1 MSAQTQSVQVQYREH
16 PQGIVARVTI
26 ANEGKLNTLNS
37 ALMTD
42 LAAALDGLAAMERLR
57 AVVLASAGTKAF
69 IGGADITEMVALTQ
83 DTGRAFITRIH
94 AVCAALRR
102 IPVPVIAR
110 IQGFTFGAGLEVA
123 AACDLRIAA
132 DTALFGMPEVKL
144 GIPSVVE
151 AALLP
156 MLIGW
161 GRTRKMLLLG
171 ETMGAAEAL
180 QVGLVEHI
188 APMAV
193 LDADLDSWLA
203 SLLASGP
210 LAIRAQKKL
219 ILDWEYLDV
228 PGAVQAGIDAFAKSW
243 TTAEPR
249 RAMQH
254 FLDAQAARKRG
265 G

>member
-1 MSAQTQSVQVQYREH
+1 MNAPTQNIRVEIQDY
-16 PQGIVARVTI
+16 PQGAVARVTLD
-26 ANEGKLNTLNS
+26 NERKLNTLNS
-37 ALMTD
+37 RLLAD
-42 LAAALDGLAAMERLR
+42 LTTALDGLATMDHLR
-57 AVVLASAGTKAF
+57 AVVLTGAGPKSF
-69 IGGADITEMVALTQ
+69 IGGADITEMVALTP
-83 DTGRAFITRIH
+83 DTGRVFITRIH
-94 AVCAALRR
+94 AICAALRR

-171 ETMGAAEAL
+171 ETIGAAEAL
-180 QVGLVEHI
+180 QIGLIEQI
-188 APMAV
+188 APA
-193 LDADLDSWLA
+193 ADLDTALDGWLA

-219 ILDWEYLDV
+219 ILDWEDRDV
-228 PGAVQAGIDAFAKSW
+228 AGAVQAGIDAFAQSW
-243 TTAEPR
+243 STDEPR
-249 RAMQH
+249 QAMRH
-254 FLDAQAARKRG
+254 FLDAQASRKRG
-265 G
+265 A

>member
-1 MSAQTQSVQVQYREH
+1 
-16 PQGIVARVTI
+16 VARVTLD
-26 ANEGKLNTLNS
+26 NERKLNTLNS
-37 ALMTD
+37 PLMTE
-42 LAAALDGLAAMERLR
+42 LTAALDGLAATDRLR
-57 AVVLASAGTKAF
+57 AVVLTSAGTKAF
-69 IGGADITEMVALTQ
+69 IGGADITEMVALTP

-94 AVCAALRR
+94 AVCAAIRR

-123 AACDLRIAA
+123 AACDLRMAA

-171 ETMGAAEAL
+171 ETIGAPEAL
-180 QVGLVEHI
+180 DIGLVEHI
-188 APMAV
+188 TPAAELDMA
-193 LDADLDSWLA
+193 LEGWLA
-203 SLLASGP
+203 NLLDSGP

-219 ILDWEYLDV
+219 ILDWEDRDV
-228 PGAVQAGIDAFAKSW
+228 ADAVQAGIDAFAAAW
-243 TTAEPR
+243 TTGEPR

-254 FLDAQAARKRG
+254 FLDAQAARRRG